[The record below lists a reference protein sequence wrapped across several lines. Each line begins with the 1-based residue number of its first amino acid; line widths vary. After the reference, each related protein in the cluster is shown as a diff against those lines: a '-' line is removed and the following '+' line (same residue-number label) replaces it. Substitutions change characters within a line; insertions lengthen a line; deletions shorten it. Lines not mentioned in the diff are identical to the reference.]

1 MSHMRHHALHVS
13 MQRSIDLAQ
22 DHIRAGNE
30 VAAKLETEI
39 VSELGLALSEDCANK
54 TQALMDI
61 RDLVDGIG
69 QAARSKLTASQKLE
83 HIQDVLA
90 SLATPL

>member
-1 MSHMRHHALHVS
+1 MSHLRCHSLHIS

-39 VSELGLALSEDCANK
+39 VSELGLALSEDCADK

-61 RDLVDGIG
+61 RDFVNGVG
-69 QAARSKLTASQKLE
+69 PAARSKLTSAQKLE

-90 SLATPL
+90 NLTTPL

>member
-1 MSHMRHHALHVS
+1 MSHMRCHSLHVS

-61 RDLVDGIG
+61 RDIVNGIG
-69 QAARSKLTASQKLE
+69 QAARSKLTANQKLE
-83 HIQDVLA
+83 HIQDVLS
-90 SLATPL
+90 SLASPL

>member
-1 MSHMRHHALHVS
+1 MSHMRCYSLHIS

-39 VSELGLALSEDCANK
+39 VSELGLALSESCANK

-61 RDLVDGIG
+61 SDLVNGTGND
-69 QAARSKLTASQKLE
+69 ARNKLTASQKIE
-83 HIQDVLA
+83 HILDVLS
-90 SLATPL
+90 SLEPSL